1 MLSDLLHRLRALFR
15 HDIVER
21 ELDEEMRFHL
31 EQQVDAYV
39 RNGLDRPEA
48 LRRARLEFGG
58 LDEIKEAHHDARGV
72 RLVEDVGR
80 DVRYAVRQLRRS
92 PGFAVAALLCLGL
105 GIGVTT
111 AIFSVVNAV
120 LLQPLPFP
128 ESDRLVR
135 MVENVPAPAPGRPP
149 LQRGLSYSEFLDW
162 RNTSKTL
169 SDAYAVGGGPG
180 QRLVHGTQGW
190 VGLIGTMPSTNTF
203 KLLQL
208 RALLGRTFDERDEQD
223 PNVVILSYDTW
234 KTHFNADPAIIGSAI
249 EFRAGAL
256 MNGTPPRLMTVVGIL
271 PEGVTIAN
279 SWADY
284 YWPLTRNYS
293 RAMVELIGQ
302 LAPGVS
308 LESALAEANAMG
320 AALRGPWP
328 ATADPLTVPRFE
340 LVGLKDRLTER
351 LLPALRVF
359 LVAVVVVL
367 IIVCANVANLLLARG
382 TARQREISVRFA
394 IGASRARVVRQILT
408 ESLVLAC
415 AGGAIGALLGAG
427 GVTLIKQLATI
438 EAPGIYRLMFGSTI
452 LPRADE
458 VTVDLRILGIAFGLA
473 VITSIVFGVLPAL
486 TLSRTS
492 QVPTMKTR
500 GSTGGRLEPRI
511 RAALV
516 VGQLM
521 MATML
526 LVCAG
531 LLANSFIKLSN
542 VNNGYDASNV
552 LAFNLLFPDQ
562 YSVARKAQTIEAL
575 LTRVRSVPS
584 VTSAGFSRH
593 GLLIGE
599 EIMLGTLV
607 PPGRSLEN
615 MRRSR
620 TRFRAVSDGYLTA
633 MGVPVLAGRDLNPT
647 DDAGAPPVIVMNRSA
662 ARQYFGAAQPVGQFV
677 DWHFGDG
684 QAVQMRVVGVVE
696 DLRQESPTDDV
707 FPEVFGDYRQV
718 LFFLDKWG
726 QKPGR
731 QDQLVIG
738 FLSFALRTIGDP
750 AFAIPAV
757 RAAINDVDPNV
768 GIDALIPMTRLA
780 ASAVAPQRFYA
791 VMLGLFAGVA
801 GVLAAIGVYGV
812 LTYAVIQRTQEIGIR
827 MAIGAQRGQVLADV
841 LRKGLLLTGFGITLG
856 LVGAGLGTRLL
867 QGLLFGITPLD
878 PETFVAVALV
888 FALVAIFASYLPA
901 RRATRVDALVALR
914 NE

>member
-15 HDIVER
+15 RDTVEG

-31 EQQVDAYV
+31 EQQVDAYI
-39 RNGLDRPEA
+39 RGGLDRDQA

-58 LDEIKEAHHDARGV
+58 LDAIKEAHRDARGV
-72 RLVEDVGR
+72 TLFEDVAR

-105 GIGVTT
+105 GIGATT
-111 AIFSVVNAV
+111 AIFSVVNTV

-135 MVENVPAPAPGRPP
+135 MVENVPSPTRGRPP
-149 LQRGLSYSEFLDW
+149 FQRGLSFGEFLDW
-162 RNTSKTL
+162 RSQSKTL

-190 VGLIGTMPSTNTF
+190 VGLLGTMASTNAF
-203 KLLQL
+203 EMLQV

-223 PNVVILSYDTW
+223 PNVVVLSYDTW
-234 KTHFNADPAIIGSAI
+234 KTHFNADPAIVGTAI

-256 MNGTPPRLMTVVGIL
+256 MNGFPQRLMTVVGVL
-271 PEGVTIAN
+271 PEGVAIAN
-279 SWADY
+279 SSADY
-284 YWPLTRNYS
+284 YWPLTRDW
-293 RAMVELIGQ
+293 RGMTELIGQ

-328 ATADPLTVPRFE
+328 ATADALSVPRFE
-340 LVGLKDRLTER
+340 LVRLKDRLTQR
-351 LLPALRVF
+351 LRPALRVF

-382 TARQREISVRFA
+382 TARQKEISVRLA

-408 ESLVLAC
+408 ESLVLAL
-415 AGGAIGALLGAG
+415 AGGAIGALLGAA
-427 GVTLIKQLATI
+427 GVTMIKQLATL
-438 EAPGIYRLMFGSTI
+438 EAPGIYRLMFGSTL
-452 LPRADE
+452 LPRANE
-458 VTVDLRILGIAFGLA
+458 VAVDFRMLGISFSLA
-473 VITSIVFGVLPAL
+473 AITSAVFGVLPAL
-486 TLSRTS
+486 ALSRTS
-492 QVPTMKTR
+492 QVPTLKAR
-500 GSTGGRLEPRI
+500 GSSGGAFESRT

-516 VGQLM
+516 VGQLV
-521 MATML
+521 MATVL
-526 LVCAG
+526 LVSAG
-531 LLANSFIKLSN
+531 LLVNSFIKLSN

-552 LAFNLLFPDQ
+552 LAFNLLFPGE
-562 YSVARKAQTIEAL
+562 YSVTRKADTIGTL
-575 LTRVRSVPS
+575 LARLRSNPGI
-584 VTSAGFSRH
+584 TSAGFSRH

-607 PPGRSLEN
+607 PPGRSLEE
-615 MRRSR
+615 MRSSR
-620 TRFRAVSDGYLTA
+620 TRFRTVSDGYLTA
-633 MGVPVLAGRDLNPT
+633 MGVPVLDGRDLTPA
-647 DDAGAPPVIVMNRSA
+647 DGAGAPPAIVMNRSA
-662 ARQYFGAAQPVGQFV
+662 ARQYFGDTPPVGQIV
-677 DWHFGDG
+677 DWHFNDG
-684 QAVQMRVVGVVE
+684 QVAQMHVVGVVE

-731 QDQLVIG
+731 QDQLAIG
-738 FLSFALRTIGDP
+738 FASFALRTIGDP
-750 AFAIPAV
+750 ARAIPLVRGAV
-757 RAAINDVDPNV
+757 DNVDSNV
-768 GIDALIPMTRLA
+768 GVEALVPMTRLA

-801 GVLAAIGVYGV
+801 GVLAAIGIYGM
-812 LTYAVIQRTQEIGIR
+812 LTYTVIQRTQEIGIR
-827 MAIGAQRGQVLADV
+827 MAIGAQRAQVLADV
-841 LRKGLLLTGFGITLG
+841 LRKGFLLTGIGITAG
-856 LVGAGLGTRLL
+856 LVGAALGTRLL

-878 PETFVAVALV
+878 PQTFVAVPLV
-888 FALVAIFASYLPA
+888 FALVATFASYLPA
-901 RRATRVDALVALR
+901 RRATKVDALVALR